1 MYLLAYTFGINN
13 KFHRNNVHTYIILC
27 EQKELCLACAQYFD
41 HIVSWIVTN
50 GFGWCWL
57 SLFRVYLTYRL
68 VFFSLQYPSLVLILI
83 SFSGHSTQ
91 LTRICCLCHAATAAL
106 DNKAFPTVPLKCGIT
121 YHFRSDSPLH
131 SISIGT
137 TWKLTTLP
145 ITDLRTTASSASDST
160 LHSTN
165 CYEWKRLLPCETLT
179 SVSTGGISTELQ
191 DSAVD

>member
-1 MYLLAYTFGINN
+1 MWTEGAVP
-13 KFHRNNVHTYIILC
+13 RLC
-27 EQKELCLACAQYFD
+27 TIFWSYCKLNCHKWFWM
-41 HIVSWIVTN
+41 V
-50 GFGWCWL
+50 
-57 SLFRVYLTYRL
+57 LTEFISCISDL
-68 VFFSLQYPSLVLILI
+68 PSCFFSLQYPSLVLILI

-191 DSAVD
+191 DGAVD